1 MCITCYQILATG
13 LVYVIVKTK
22 MKLHFIQNE
31 VGLISPEILLADE
44 RTMAMIVLILIVT
57 RKIVCLE
64 SFFHQT

>member
-1 MCITCYQILATG
+1 M
-13 LVYVIVKTK
+13 IVKTK

-44 RTMAMIVLILIVT
+44 RTMAMIVLILMVT